1 MVSYPRLRL
10 LENFS
15 SIQNKLNSLKEME
28 MSDFRKSALT
38 VAAGAFLTA
47 SAMMAQAII
56 APLPGIGGLPLQGL
70 GAAPNVPAQQLVC
83 TVFATPLTV
92 RTEGFAEL
100 LGDVGLSCQGGLQI
114 NSRNWRVGV
123 DDTPA
128 NNNFPQAAPFPQ
140 LVNISV
146 TLSTP
151 VTSRVT
157 GGTNMTEAL
166 LFLSDASGAEPNNPA
181 AGTSQL
187 NQNPCPVLN
196 VNANGVCSFLAAL
209 DGTNNT
215 TPTVGNSRPTAV
227 GINAGRLSSETAAPI
242 NVFQGQLQNANTVVF
257 LAVPI
262 SQVDSTQNP
271 NLVNQLNLL
280 ILSLSPGQVPTPALY
295 TGQAIVVPFTKRFR
309 VKNLRGAI
317 PGAAAPNGQVFAFL
331 SIQNPPANL
340 QLNSAS
346 AVVGF
351 VQQGLVFD
359 RRTAIN
365 DGGASGI
372 AFAQCEDTNRNLATD
387 ATSGSFGN
395 TVSSGMTLRYT
406 EGYANSF
413 KIRGYLPGQ
422 LPALDQN
429 DPTLTYNSESGF
441 YNTTWAA
448 LSNGI
453 GRAGIA
459 DSGTRLRAA
468 FGTVPANIRLYV
480 TVANVNS
487 GVNASIG
494 AYGVVADAT
503 GGNQSPITVPVFP
516 TSTAYGTTAN
526 STFNTFGSTLTP
538 FTPSFYTGPA
548 GSPFQGQSTTNG
560 FIQVPLTSAAG
571 AFTWEVYSS
580 DPRNPEFALFQVVA
594 AWRFSQNPAL
604 GSATVQGSL
613 APVNS
618 TAVASGF
625 LVPIPRFQ
633 DTSTPALL
641 FSTNSCV
648 TNLLYPFVTNIAPFD
663 TGIAISNTSLSNP
676 GTGELFPNTAPATQ
690 QGACSINYFGF
701 TGTGRGAAPAPATS
715 GVIPP
720 GQTLVFT
727 LSAGGGAPFGTIPA
741 TPGFQGYIIAQCAF
755 RYAHGY
761 AFISDLGAT
770 QLAQGYLALVMDA
783 AIGTRTGSSSETLSH

>member
-1 MVSYPRLRL
+1 L

-15 SIQNKLNSLKEME
+15 SIQKKLNSLKEME
-28 MSDFRKSALT
+28 MSDLCKSALNIT
-38 VAAGAFLTA
+38 VGALLTA
-47 SAMMAQAII
+47 SAMMAQI
-56 APLPGIGGLPLQGL
+56 AGPAFPGTGPVPLQGL

-100 LGDVGLSCQGGLQI
+100 LGDVGLSCAGSLQI
-114 NSRNWRVGV
+114 NSRNYRPGV
-123 DDTPA
+123 DDVQPA
-128 NNNFPQAAPFPQ
+128 PPAPPQTLYPQAAPTPQ

-151 VTSRVT
+151 VTSRIT

-166 LFLSDASGAEPNNPA
+166 LFLSDANGAEPNLA
-181 AGTSQL
+181 AGGTSQL
-187 NQNPCPVLN
+187 NQNPCPIAN
-196 VNANGVCSFLAAL
+196 VNANGVCSFLAQL
-209 DGTNNT
+209 DGSGAAALTAP
-215 TPTVGNSRPTAV
+215 TPSNSRPTAV
-227 GINAGRLSSETAAPI
+227 GINLGTANSSGSNPI

-262 SQVDSTQNP
+262 SQLDSSNNP
-271 NLVNQLNLL
+271 NLLDKLNQI
-280 ILSLSPGQVPTPALY
+280 ILTLSPGQVPNPALY
-295 TGQAIVVPFTKRFR
+295 TGQPIIVPFTKRFR
-309 VKNLRGAI
+309 IKNLRGAI

-331 SIQNPPANL
+331 SVQNPPANL

-351 VQQGLVFD
+351 VQQGLIFD

-365 DGGASGI
+365 DAASSGI
-372 AFAQCEDTNRNLATD
+372 AFAQCEDINRNLATD
-387 ATSGSFGN
+387 ATSGSLGATN
-395 TVSSGMTLRYT
+395 SSGMTLRYT

-413 KIRGYLPGQ
+413 KIRGFLPGQ
-422 LPALDQN
+422 PQALDQN

-441 YNTTWAA
+441 YNTLWAA

-468 FGTVPANIRLYV
+468 FGTVPANIRLFV
-480 TVANVNS
+480 TVGNVNGS
-487 GVNASIG
+487 ATASIG

-516 TSTAYGTTAN
+516 TSSAFGGTT
-526 STFNTFGSTLTP
+526 TFTTFGSVLTP
-538 FTPSFYTGPA
+538 FGPTIFSGPA
-548 GSPFQGQSTTNG
+548 GSPFAGQSTTNG
-560 FIQVPLTSAAG
+560 FIQVPIVNGAG
-571 AFTWEVYSS
+571 AFTWEVYSA
-580 DPRNPEFALFQVVA
+580 DPRNPEFALFEVVA

-727 LSAGGGAPFGTIPA
+727 LSSGGGAPFGTIPA

-783 AIGTRTGSSSETLSH
+783 GIGTRTGSASETLAH